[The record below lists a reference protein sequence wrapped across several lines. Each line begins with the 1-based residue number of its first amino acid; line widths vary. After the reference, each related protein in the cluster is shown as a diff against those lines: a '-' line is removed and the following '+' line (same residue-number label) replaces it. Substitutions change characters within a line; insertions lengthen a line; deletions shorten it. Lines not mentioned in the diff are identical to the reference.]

1 VRAPRRLVPVLP
13 AVLSVVAA
21 GAAFGRAFT
30 LHHVIGA
37 VIVST
42 VIGALAGTAVVL
54 FRPAPAPPTPDGGD
68 PGWTTPAPGPGPL
81 RILTGVGALGVAT
94 LLAAVVTAE
103 AFCSPRPSGP
113 GPALTTGIGALVNG
127 WSRILTTSVPVPP
140 TADRLPLV
148 GGVVALASGLAV
160 VAAARLRPGLLA
172 LAPAGGVLVVGL
184 GLGVHGPGSL
194 AAVVTPPAVT
204 AALYLLVVSRP
215 ADDGVTW
222 VPPARAAAATVTGVV
237 TVAVALVIG
246 PHFPLAT
253 LRAPVDLRRDLS
265 PPLQLGST
273 PNPID
278 VLPAQSADPKAV
290 LFTARVD
297 ATWLSDP
304 TDWRL
309 VSLDVF
315 DGTGWSTD
323 ATATRAG
330 TVLSAPPGVA
340 GDTLGPTARV
350 SVHVTGLDGPWV
362 PTTGVPT
369 GVTPADLDFNPAG
382 SEIVAGPSARGRTFH
397 LTSRLPQPSRLQL
410 DESGLSSSAANAVL
424 TAVPA
429 CFPRS
434 LRTMATTAV
443 AGLDRPD
450 QEAVAIEQ
458 ALKVHHGFTFQA
470 SATAGSSCGRLAA
483 FAKARTGTTEQYATA
498 FALMARSVGLP
509 ARVAVGFAPGT
520 VDASR
525 RETVVHGSDAMVWP
539 EIDFGPLGWVAFS
552 PTPTSTSDR
561 HDKATTA
568 TTLDPG
574 AQGLNQVRQTVAD
587 QPGHASSHGPQV
599 PQPAASGPAAPSSG
613 WSWWYVVPIVAVG
626 AVGALTAVRLL
637 ARRRRRRARRTA
649 TAPADRLLGAWSEIL
664 VALGPFELGVDRL
677 TPTEVQAATTAI
689 SAEAAEI
696 IGPCAARVDRAV
708 YAQEASEE
716 DATATWAAADRVVP
730 LLEKIPPL
738 GLRMRR
744 LLVGAG

>member
-1 VRAPRRLVPVLP
+1 VRIPRRLVPVLP
-13 AVLSVVAA
+13 AGLSVVAA

-37 VIVST
+37 VIVSAI
-42 VIGALAGTAVVL
+42 IGSVAGLAVVASG
-54 FRPAPAPPTPDGGD
+54 PVPAPPTPDGDD
-68 PGWTTPAPGPGPL
+68 PGWTVPAPGPGPV
-81 RILTGVGALGVAT
+81 RILTAAVALTLGT

-103 AFCSPRPSGP
+103 AFSSPRPPDLGS
-113 GPALTTGIGALVNG
+113 ALTTGIGALVHG

-140 TADRLPLV
+140 TPDRLSLV
-148 GGVVALASGLAV
+148 GGTVALASGLAV
-160 VAAARLRPGLLA
+160 VAAARLRPGLLP
-172 LAPAGGVLVVGL
+172 LAPAGGVLLIGL

-237 TVAVALVIG
+237 TVVVALVIG

-253 LRAPVDLRRDLS
+253 LRAPVDLRQDLS
-265 PPLQLGST
+265 PPLQLAST

-278 VLPAQSADPKAV
+278 VLPAETADPGSV

-309 VSLDVF
+309 LSLDVY

-323 ATATRAG
+323 ATATKAG
-330 TVLSAPPGVA
+330 TVLVAPPGVA
-340 GDTLGPTARV
+340 TDTLGPTARV
-350 SVHVTGLDGPWV
+350 TVHVTGLDGPWV

-382 SEIVAGPSARGRTFH
+382 SEIVAGPSAQGRTFH

-410 DESGLSSSAANAVL
+410 DEAGLSSSSANTVL

-434 LRTMATTAV
+434 LRALAAAAV
-443 AGLDRPD
+443 VGLNRPD

-483 FAKARTGTTEQYATA
+483 FARTRTGTTEQYATA

-509 ARVAVGFAPGT
+509 ARVAVGFAPGA

-525 RETVVHGSDAMVWP
+525 RQTVVHGSDAMVWP
-539 EIDFGPLGWVAFS
+539 EIDFGALGWVAFS
-552 PTPTSTSDR
+552 PTPTSTSSR
-561 HDKATTA
+561 HDHGTTV

-574 AQGLNQVRQTVAD
+574 AQGLNQVRQSVAD
-587 QPGHASSHGPQV
+587 QPGRTSSHGPQV
-599 PQPAASGPAAPSSG
+599 AQPARSGPGSGSSG
-613 WSWWYVVPIVAVG
+613 WSWWYVVPTVAVG
-626 AVGALTAVRLL
+626 GVLALTAVRLL
-637 ARRRRRRARRTA
+637 ARRRRRQARRNASTP
-649 TAPADRLLGAWSEIL
+649 TDRLLGAWSEIL
-664 VALGPFELGVDRL
+664 VALGPFELGVDQL
-677 TPTEVQAATTAI
+677 TPTEVQAATTAV

-696 IGPCAARVDRAV
+696 IGFCAARVDRAV

-744 LLVGAG
+744 LLVGS